1 MKFKIIL
8 FFAVSIF
15 FVSCLED
22 TMVSNLQI
30 NLNDSAL
37 LIKYIEDN
45 GDFPN
50 SVDAPASISAQEVFD
65 NINTLWII
73 DIRNRDEYIQGHI
86 ENSFN
91 ILPERLL
98 NTVDSLNNIQ
108 PLRRIVLVGKNGQET
123 SYYTCLLRIAGYNNV
138 YNLHF
143 GMASWNNDFAGDWL
157 SALGVASGIVNY
169 NNTLYDKLNLSHLP
183 MLSFPENAKTTE
195 EKIFY
200 RLNTLLSEGF
210 NNEYQ
215 YLSGLD
221 ITAQSYPICYGI
233 GRLYYAPRFVPYGE
247 AGHPMNTCWYQTSP
261 LYEFRSSKDLQTLP
275 ADRPILVYSGD
286 GHESACIVAYLR
298 FLGYDAKTIL
308 YGANQLFYPRLL
320 GDPEIVKY
328 AFTQND
334 VNNFSYVTGE

>member
-50 SVDAPASISAQEVFD
+50 SIDAPASISAQEVFD

-138 YNLHF
+138 FNLHF
-143 GMASWNNDFAGDWL
+143 GMASWNNDFAVEWFN
-157 SALGVASGIVNY
+157 ALGVTSGIVNY
-169 NNTLYDKLNLSHLP
+169 NNTLYDKLNLSDLP
-183 MLSFPENAKTTE
+183 MLTFPENVITTQ
-195 EKIFY
+195 EKLFY
-200 RLNTLLSEGF
+200 RLNILFNEGF
-210 NNEYQ
+210 NNDFQ
-215 YLSGLD
+215 YLSSLD
-221 ITAQSYPICYGI
+221 ITDQTYSVCYGI
-233 GRLYYAPRFVPYGE
+233 GRLYYAPTFVPYGE
-247 AGHPMNTCWYQTSP
+247 AGHPQKTTWYQTSP
-261 LYEFRSSKDLQTLP
+261 LYEFRSSEDLQTLP
-275 ADRPILVYSGD
+275 ADKTIIVYSGD

-298 FLGYDAKTIL
+298 FLGYEAKSLL

-320 GDPEIVKY
+320 GDPEIIKY
-328 AFTQND
+328 AFSQDD
-334 VNNFSYVTGE
+334 VFNFPYVTGE